1 MACKKRYVVEPRK
14 PCAFL
19 IGVDEMRLT
28 ELGHVKDKDPG
39 HKCGLGCH
47 SSTTEKSGG
56 VVKTIHRQ
64 TRCLIKHS
72 TQGWGEPTTRERT

>member
-19 IGVDEMRLT
+19 IGVDEMRMT

-47 SSTTEKSGG
+47 SSTAERSGG
-56 VVKTIHRQ
+56 VVKAIYKQ

-72 TQGWGEPTTRERT
+72 TQGWGELTTWGRT